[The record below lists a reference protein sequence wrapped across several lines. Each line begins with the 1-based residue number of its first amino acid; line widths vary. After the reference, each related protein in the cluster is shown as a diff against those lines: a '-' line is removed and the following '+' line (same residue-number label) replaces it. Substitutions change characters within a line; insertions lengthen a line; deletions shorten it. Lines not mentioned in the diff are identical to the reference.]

1 MDRLS
6 QRLGD
11 AARAARLLHEA
22 LAITSPSELERD
34 GVIQRFEYTFEAV
47 WQASQAFLQA
57 EEGVSARSPRSTLK
71 ALGETGLLSEG
82 ETVLALEM
90 LEDRNRTVHM
100 YIEAVALQIHQRIPE
115 YAPLLRAIVERML
128 RRHPVPVPP
137 S

>member
-1 MDRLS
+1 MDRLA
-6 QRLGD
+6 QRLSD
-11 AARAARLLHEA
+11 AARAVRVLQDA
-22 LAITSPSELERD
+22 LTITSPTDLERD
-34 GVIQRFEYTFEAV
+34 GVIQRFEFTFEAV
-47 WQASQAFLQA
+47 WQAGQAFLQL

-115 YAPLLRAIVERML
+115 YAPLLRAMVERML
-128 RRHPVPVPP
+128 RRHPAPIQP